1 MRRPKGFGK
10 NYFSL
15 SAICAYSS
23 ATVLHAQCTSLTH
36 TSRNY
41 NAETLDEEEELLEDL
56 DILDSSFVQEKS
68 SSCHCNCFFKRRL
81 YTLKQ
86 FFKFFPQTFF
96 IFNKNRTGISP
107 PYLCPTLILI

>member
-23 ATVLHAQCTSLTH
+23 ASVLHAQCTSLTH
-36 TSRNY
+36 SSRNY
-41 NAETLDEEEELLEDL
+41 SLETMEEEEELLEDL
-56 DILDSSFVQEKS
+56 EILESSFVTQKKS
-68 SSCHCNCFFKRRL
+68 SKHCNCFFKQLL
-81 YTLKQ
+81 YTLTQ
-86 FFKFFPQTFF
+86 LFKFHPLTFF

-107 PYLCPTLILI
+107 PSLLFTLTSI